1 MRYQALA
8 TDYDGTIADEGI
20 VDDDTLEA
28 LRRARTAGVRLI
40 LVTGR
45 ELVDLFNIFEQTDVF
60 DWIVA
65 ENGAVLYEPSTR
77 LTKTLCSPAPP
88 QLVRAL
94 EQARVPLSVGRSIVA
109 TVVPHDRTV
118 LDIIRELGLRWHII
132 FNKESVMAL
141 PSDVTKATGLTEVWH
156 ALNLSPEATIG
167 VGDAENDDA
176 FLRLCGLSV
185 AVDNALPEL
194 KEMAD
199 LVTAGARGDGV
210 RELIGRLLSGQL
222 DSFAG
227 GRTRRE
233 AGA

>member
-28 LRRARTAGVRLI
+28 LRLARAAGVRLI

-77 LTKTLCSPAPP
+77 VTKTLCSPAPP

-94 EQARVPLSVGRSIVA
+94 EQARVPISVGHSIVA
-109 TVVPHDRTV
+109 TVIPHDRTV
-118 LDIIRELGLRWHII
+118 LDIIRKLGLRWHVI

-156 ALNLSPEATIG
+156 ALKLSPEATIG

-176 FLRLCGLSV
+176 FLQLCGLSV

-194 KEMAD
+194 KATAD
-199 LVTAGARGDGV
+199 FVTAGARGDGV

-222 DSFAG
+222 DSFVSD
-227 GRTRRE
+227 RKPSPS
-233 AGA
+233 